1 MTYKEFIRRRQE
13 DPNFGVIKIRYD
25 RIAFDN
31 MINKV
36 KQSLIYTIDE
46 KNTLYRMLE
55 QMKREDWLLYIA
67 EVYHENQF
75 DFLIPNF
82 EKHKC
87 NLVAEVYNELIAQ
100 LLTKYTDYE
109 EIDYSDIKDWFD
121 GLTINIELL
130 IALDKKF
137 SEMGVTVKY

>member
-13 DPNFGVIKIRYD
+13 DPDFCVIKIRYD
-25 RIAFDN
+25 RTAFDN

-55 QMKREDWLLYIA
+55 QMKREDWLLYMA

-75 DFLIPNF
+75 DFQIPNF
-82 EKHKC
+82 EKHKS
-87 NLVAEVYNELIAQ
+87 NLVSEVYNELIAQ
-100 LLTKYTDYE
+100 LLDKYTDYE
-109 EIDYSDIKDWFD
+109 EIDYSDIKEWFD
-121 GLTINIELL
+121 GLTITIELL
-130 IALDKKF
+130 NLLDRKF
-137 SEMGVTVKY
+137 SEKGVEVKY